1 MKRLLDVLQASA
13 DYLAGK
19 GVEQPR
25 LVAEQLMS
33 HVLKCPRL
41 QLYVRFEVNL
51 EESQLAPLR
60 AGIKRLGAGEP
71 LQYIVGDA
79 GFMGHIFKV
88 DRRALIP
95 RPDTET
101 LIAAVL
107 ECGDLWSRPA
117 VALADVGT
125 GSGCVA
131 VSLALGRPEA
141 RVMAVDLHPEALD
154 LAREN
159 AGLNGVAGRIEF
171 RQGNL
176 LEGIGGAAL
185 DAVVANLPYIA
196 TGDCAKLPRHIR
208 AHEPLSAL
216 DGGPDGLDLI
226 RRLVKEAQVA
236 LKPGGW
242 LFLEIG
248 FDQGPAVVGW
258 LRDNGFVNVVVR
270 PDLGGRDRVVSGT
283 LAV

>member
-41 QLYVRFEVNL
+41 QLYVRFEKDL
-51 EESQLAPLR
+51 DESQLVPLR
-60 AGIKRLGAGEP
+60 AGLKRLGAGEP
-71 LQYIVGDA
+71 LQYVVGDT
-79 GFMGHIFKV
+79 GFMGHTFKV

-107 ECGDLWSRPA
+107 ECGDLWSRPSVA
-117 VALADVGT
+117 VADIGT

-131 VSLALGRPEA
+131 VSLVLGRPEV
-141 RVMAVDLHPEALD
+141 RVMAVDLHPEVLD

-159 AGLNGVAGRIEF
+159 AVLNGVAGRIEF
-171 RQGNL
+171 RQGDL
-176 LEGIGGAAL
+176 LQGLGSEML
-185 DAVVANLPYIA
+185 DAVAANLPYIA
-196 TGDCAKLPRHIR
+196 TEDCAKLPCHIR

-226 RRLVKEAQVA
+226 RRLTREARVV

-258 LRDNGFVNVVVR
+258 LIDNGFVNVTVR

-283 LAV
+283 VAK